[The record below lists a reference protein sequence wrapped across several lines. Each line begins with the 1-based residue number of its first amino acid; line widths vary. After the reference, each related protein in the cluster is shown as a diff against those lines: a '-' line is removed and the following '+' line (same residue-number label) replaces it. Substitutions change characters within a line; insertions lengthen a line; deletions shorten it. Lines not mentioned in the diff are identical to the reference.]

1 MPLRDSE
8 EDDEPGCPEAPTH
21 TREQRWCPMHV
32 SETEL
37 TLMRRRALI
46 AGTLLGLSLS
56 LLSAGAPA
64 SGELRIEPGADI
76 QADAETVRHIEGAFN
91 RAEDAMVEKDL
102 DALMEVYSEHYRYQD
117 LTKADIRNIWKS
129 FFEHYDRIHSLHAFS
144 RIMVTPGTPPT
155 ADITC
160 TGALYA
166 TVDRTGQRVNLSIW
180 AGDIH
185 HLSYEEG
192 VWRIVGQGRHA
203 PNRPEFR
210 QAPPPLF

>member
-1 MPLRDSE
+1 MV
-8 EDDEPGCPEAPTH
+8 
-21 TREQRWCPMHV
+21 V
-32 SETEL
+32 SD
-37 TLMRRRALI
+37 
-46 AGTLLGLSLS
+46 
-56 LLSAGAPA
+56 GAM
-64 SGELRIEPGADI
+64 G
-76 QADAETVRHIEGAFN
+76 ETVRHIEEVVN
-91 RAEDAMVEKDL
+91 QRRTLIREKDL
-102 DALMEVYSEHYRYQD
+102 DAMMAVYSEHYRYQD

-192 VWRIVGQGRHA
+192 VWRIVG
-203 PNRPEFR
+203 
-210 QAPPPLF
+210 